1 MKYLLLALLV
11 GCEGLTSIPHPSV
24 TVLKRTEA
32 DCFAVMTGVPVAPVL
47 NVPALCPDPEP
58 PRLFGGDDRVEVVI
72 DYGPDVDFAG
82 AAQAP
87 TPNVMVTVD
96 GAVTDEPIEISQ
108 EHRVG
113 GRAYFIA
120 TFLTP
125 KTPSIDMQ
133 VTAGVDAEF
142 QTTVSTVFTIIIPP
156 VTLSLLE
163 CTAGQLCV
171 LTGATGSAHIKVSVL
186 GTEPQTVLVHTL
198 LDSQPLPDTLP
209 PVITDMAQGHTE
221 HTTAIPV
228 PAARDGAQWLISAQI
243 GAEPSSN
250 VIATIQ
256 SPVISAALSCG
267 GACALVHN
275 TGSVGLTIGAPGLI
289 RPLQAL
295 VNTSL
300 NGVPQLV
307 AAPVTL
313 NVDAA
318 GHANG
323 LLAVPIPNTAG
334 SWQVE
339 VSVAGYSAPAI
350 VTTIL

>member
-1 MKYLLLALLV
+1 MKYLLLTLLV

-24 TVLKRTEA
+24 VVLKRTEA
-32 DCFAVMTGVPVAPVL
+32 DCFAVMTGDRVAPEL
-47 NVPALCPDPEP
+47 NVPALCPDPVP
-58 PRLFGGDDRVEVVI
+58 PRLYGGDDRVEVVI

-82 AAQAP
+82 ASAAP
-87 TPNVMVTVD
+87 KPNVMVTVD

-113 GRAYFIA
+113 GRVYFIA

-142 QTTVSTVFTIIIPP
+142 QTTVSTVFTIVIPS
-156 VTLSLLE
+156 VSLSLLE
-163 CTAGQLCV
+163 CIAGQACV
-171 LTGATGSAHIKVSVL
+171 LTGATGNAHVRVSVL

-228 PAARDGAQWLISAQI
+228 PPARDGAQWLISAQI
-243 GAEPSSN
+243 GAEPPTN

-256 SPVISAALSCG
+256 APAITSTLSCG
-267 GACALVHN
+267 NSCALVHGA
-275 TGSVGLTIGAPGLI
+275 GSVGLAIVAPGLI
-289 RPLQAL
+289 HPLQAL
-295 VNTSL
+295 VDTSL

-313 NVDAA
+313 VVDAV

-323 LLAVPIPNTAG
+323 LLAVPIPSTAG
-334 SWQVE
+334 SWQVD
-339 VSVAGYSAPAI
+339 VSVGGYSASSI
-350 VTTIL
+350 VTTVQ